1 MVKENVGS
9 FVAAVVAS
17 RAADFEYTVTVE
29 TSDDTAVGKQGRIAF
44 SVELFRY
51 TKLLPIITYVNTI
64 FALKSSFYFSSL
76 KKYLLNHILILRIFL
91 PLIFA
96 IGPYILSH
104 PTGSYAIYHL
114 PHKGCVHRM
123 HSPRQCFLS

>member
-1 MVKENVGS
+1 MVKENVES

-17 RAADFEYTVTVE
+17 RAADYNFTVTVE
-29 TSDDTAVGKQGRIAF
+29 TSDDTAIGKQGRIAF

-51 TKLLPIITYVNTI
+51 TKLLPIITCVQTI
-64 FALKSSFYFSSL
+64 FALKSSL
-76 KKYLLNHILILRIFL
+76 KKYFLNHILILRIFL